1 MMFRSRRLEELL
13 GARLGTVTYADL
25 AGLMD
30 NTEAAEDEEL
40 DYKREITAKD
50 EAGKEEFAKDLVAF
64 ANHRG
69 GLLLVGMTETQG
81 IPRKVTDADLS
92 DGHMRHLQQVASRWT
107 SPPVPF
113 DMRAVHNPESPGRGF
128 LLIAVPRTGQHPH
141 AITIPPVKAS
151 EHTLRY
157 PRRSGSKTIW
167 MTETD
172 VATAYYDR
180 LRAAAARDQ
189 RRDEVEAE
197 LLAAL
202 PASNI
207 ARLIVTL
214 VPEAP
219 GTMEITQDSYER
231 HKHTLLNTSLPGQ
244 GSRVFHD
251 VRIGARRLIPLSNSQ
266 VTQQYY
272 GHLHRD
278 GAGSFAGQPPR
289 NHRTQ
294 NNEEFD
300 FSDPG
305 AIVHLLLGALHLLGQ
320 HARDRCG
327 ATGTAL
333 VKACLVEAPHQ
344 HPHGPARPQL
354 YPMPRYRLDRID
366 HTGCFLELSTQ
377 TSAYAHAEAAVLLDD
392 LADGG
397 TGLAQATSALA
408 GELFQA
414 FGIAECTQ
422 ITHDGTVQLAQW
434 PASFREPM
442 SRWAEMHQVPCTGP

>member
-1 MMFRSRRLEELL
+1 M
-13 GARLGTVTYADL
+13 TYADL
-25 AGLMD
+25 AGLVA

-69 GLLLVGMTETQG
+69 GVLLVGMTETQG
-81 IPRKVTDADLS
+81 IPRRVTDADLS

-113 DMRAVHNPESPGRGF
+113 EMRAVHNPESPGRGF
-128 LLIAVPRTGQHPH
+128 LLIAVPRTGLHPH
-141 AITIPPVKAS
+141 AITIAPVRAS
-151 EHTLRY
+151 ENTLRY
-157 PRRSGSKTIW
+157 PRRSGSKTTW

-207 ARLIVTL
+207 AHLIVTV

-244 GSRVFHD
+244 GGRVFHD
-251 VRIGARRLIPLSNSQ
+251 VRIGARRLIPLSDSRA
-266 VTQQYY
+266 TQQYY
-272 GHLHRD
+272 GQLHRD
-278 GAGSFAGQPPR
+278 GAGSFAGQPQR
-289 NHRTQ
+289 NQRNQ
-294 NNEEFD
+294 NGEEFHY
-300 FSDPG
+300 SDPG

-333 VKACLVEAPHQ
+333 AKACLVEAPTSIRM
-344 HPHGPARPQL
+344 GPPD
-354 YPMPRYRLDRID
+354 PRCTRCPATAL
-366 HTGCFLELSTQ
+366 TAST
-377 TSAYAHAEAAVLLDD
+377 EP
-392 LADGG
+392 
-397 TGLAQATSALA
+397 A
-408 GELFQA
+408 G
-414 FGIAECTQ
+414 
-422 ITHDGTVQLAQW
+422 
-434 PASFREPM
+434 S
-442 SRWAEMHQVPCTGP
+442 SN